1 MEPAD
6 VVTAAAA
13 VDMLINILVNII
25 TAMEDRS
32 GRRKTG
38 PICFRRA
45 RRCGASSVLQGQE
58 VKYVE
63 VAHIVTGAT
72 EYLSEQSVVLESVN
86 YACRICFQYQ
96 PRAIYMQ

>member
-32 GRRKTG
+32 GRKTG
-38 PICFRRA
+38 PIRFRRA

-72 EYLSEQSVVLESVN
+72 EYLSERSVVLVSVN